1 MLTHELANEIVTRT
15 MDIVPSNVNIMN
27 AEGAVIASGEK
38 KRLFNIHSI
47 AVDVLRTGKSISIN
61 PTGDCPSG
69 TKPGINLPIRF
80 QGKSVGVIGITGNPV
95 EVAPYAELVQMAAEL
110 LVNQAYLSEQLRQN
124 ERIAY
129 QLLRALVV
137 GEVENERTFMERLQ
151 ATGLDSLFLPLRAW
165 ALSKAHEQT
174 FPKELG
180 HFFQYEERGELFF
193 FETRPEEKRFE
204 SFLQKNNCLLIATSG
219 PVAHSFGTV
228 ASSCNIARAALSL
241 YEEDV
246 PTTEKRLLYF
256 EETMLEGLAFE
267 WQQSGTIQPFL
278 ALLSPLL
285 ASNQSAELIE
295 TIKQYFIHN
304 GDIKKIA
311 NHQFVHSNTVHH
323 RLNKIKALTGKNPK
337 VIRELTDLFIACLLY
352 QLNGIQ
358 AQGKLL

>member
-15 MDIVPSNVNIMN
+15 MQIVPYNVNIMN

-38 KRLFNIHSI
+38 KRLFDIHSI
-47 AVDVLRTGKSISIN
+47 AVDVLRTGKTISIN
-61 PTGDCPSG
+61 PNGDCPPG

-80 QGKSVGVIGITGNPV
+80 QGKSVGVIGITGNPL

-137 GEVENERTFMERLQ
+137 GEVEDERAFTERLQ
-151 ATGLDSLFLPLRAW
+151 ATGLDSLFLPLRVW
-165 ALSKAHEQT
+165 ALSKAFDQT

-180 HFFQYEERGELFF
+180 HFFQYEERGEQFF

-204 SFLQKNNCLLIATSG
+204 SFLQKNNCLLIATAG
-219 PVAHSFGTV
+219 PVADSFGTV
-228 ASSCNIARAALSL
+228 ASSCNLARAALSL
-241 YEEDV
+241 YEEASFSG
-246 PTTEKRLLYF
+246 KLLYF
-256 EETMLEGLAFE
+256 EETMLEGLTFE
-267 WQQSGTIQPFL
+267 WQKSGTIQPFL
-278 ALLSPLL
+278 TLLSPLL
-285 ASNQSAELIE
+285 ASNQSAELME

-337 VIRELTDLFIACLLY
+337 VIRDLTDLYIACVLY
-352 QLNGIQ
+352 QLNCLQ
-358 AQGKLL
+358 EQGKLL

>member
-15 MDIVPSNVNIMN
+15 MHIVPYNVNIMN

-38 KRLFNIHSI
+38 KRLFDIHSI
-47 AVDVLRTGKSISIN
+47 AVEVLRTGKTISIS
-61 PTGDCPSG
+61 PTGDCPPG

-80 QGKSVGVIGITGNPV
+80 QEKAVGVIGITGDPL

-129 QLLRALVV
+129 HLLRALVV
-137 GEVENERTFMERLQ
+137 GEVEDESAFRERLQ
-151 ATGLDSLFLPLRAW
+151 ATGLDSLFLPLRVW
-165 ALSKAHEQT
+165 ALSKAFGQT

-180 HFFQYEERGELFF
+180 HFFQYEERGEQFF
-193 FETRPEEKRFE
+193 FETQPEEKRFE
-204 SFLQKNNCLLIATSG
+204 SFLQKNNCLLIATAG

-228 ASSCNIARAALSL
+228 ASSCNLARAALSL
-241 YEEDV
+241 YEDADFSG
-246 PTTEKRLLYF
+246 KRLLYF
-256 EETMLEGLAFE
+256 EETMLEGLTFE
-267 WQQSGTIQPFL
+267 WQKSGTIQPFL
-278 ALLSPLL
+278 TLLSPLL
-285 ASNQSAELIE
+285 ASNQSTELME

-311 NHQFVHSNTVHH
+311 NQQFVHSNTVHH

-337 VIRELTDLFIACLLY
+337 VIRDLTDLFIACLLH
-352 QLNGIQ
+352 QLNCIQ
-358 AQGKLL
+358 AQGKRL

>member
-15 MDIVPSNVNIMN
+15 MDIVPCNVNIMN

-47 AVDVLRTGKSISIN
+47 AVNVLRTGKSISIN
-61 PTGDCPSG
+61 PNGDCPPG

-80 QGKSVGVIGITGNPV
+80 QGKSVGVIGITGNPL

-137 GEVENERTFMERLQ
+137 GEVDDERAFTERLQ
-151 ATGLDSLFLPLRAW
+151 ATGLDSLFLPLRVW
-165 ALSKAHEQT
+165 ALSKAHGQT

-180 HFFQYEERGELFF
+180 HFFQYEERGEPFF

-204 SFLQKNNCLLIATSG
+204 SFLQKNNCVLIATAG

-228 ASSCNIARAALSL
+228 ASSCNLARAALSL
-241 YEEDV
+241 YKEDDFS
-246 PTTEKRLLYF
+246 EKRLLYF

-267 WQQSGTIQPFL
+267 WKKSGTIQPFL

-285 ASNQSAELIE
+285 ASNQSAELME
-295 TIKQYFIHN
+295 TIKQYFIYN
-304 GDIKKIA
+304 GDIGKIA
-311 NHQFVHSNTVHH
+311 SRQFVHRNTVHH

-337 VIRELTDLFIACLLY
+337 VIRDLTDLYIACVLY
-352 QLNGIQ
+352 QLNCIQ
-358 AQGKLL
+358 EQGKLL